1 MKTFLPYIFRKIG
14 IALFF
19 ISFIVSIIASI
30 DDAIIAGE
38 EKFEK
43 ISQKYDTN
51 ELEKQNGPSNLLLTN
66 NQRRNL
72 KNAGFILALAGLLL
86 YSFSK
91 EKVDDEFLQKLR
103 ANALLKSFI
112 TSWLIFALVMLIKQS
127 TKADLLGIL
136 QIQMFVYVIV
146 YAYTKKVKYAG

>member
-14 IALFF
+14 IAFFIISFFLTAF
-19 ISFIVSIIASI
+19 ISFH
-30 DDAIIAGE
+30 DAISKDYEVQE
-38 EKFEK
+38 EVSESHVTTGPVELQPLLNANQHRHITN
-43 ISQKYDTN
+43 IS
-51 ELEKQNGPSNLLLTN
+51 
-66 NQRRNL
+66 
-72 KNAGFILALAGLLL
+72 FIFALSGLLL